1 MSTLMDRVPLP
12 VQGFALHAVFAL
24 PQPLRRLIAG
34 PPVRRDGL
42 ELALDAQLLL
52 RMLALSDTSL
62 TKGTAVE
69 ARAHL
74 ELTRDLVAGPALTGV
89 RTRDL
94 DIPSSDGAGDPGSPS
109 GPVPARLYEPVN
121 LPAGSPLLIYFHG
134 GGWVIGSVETHDATC
149 RYLAR
154 NAHVRVLSVGY
165 RLAPEHPF
173 PAAAD
178 DAFTAFRFA
187 TRNADALGADASAI
201 AVGGDSAGANLAA
214 SVCLQAMKNGAR
226 PVFQLLFYPV
236 TDMTTRRRSR
246 DVFADGFFLTDDDM
260 TWFVDHYCPD
270 VGQRGDPRLSV
281 LLAEDLRGLPP
292 AYVVT
297 AGFDPL
303 RDEGNAFA
311 DRLREAGVPVVKRQ
325 HDDLIHGFVSFLNLG
340 ARFRE
345 AVAEAAGALRTGL
358 ALRSRAN
365 VVDIFR
371 PTA

>member
-12 VQGFALHAVFAL
+12 VQGLALHAVFAL
-24 PQPLRRLIAG
+24 PQPLRRVLAG
-34 PPVRRDGL
+34 PPIRRDGL

-52 RMLALSDTSL
+52 RMMALTETDL
-62 TKGTAVE
+62 TRGTPEE

-74 ELTRDLVAGPALTGV
+74 ELTRGLIATPGLSGV
-89 RTRDL
+89 RSRDL
-94 DIPSSDGAGDPGSPS
+94 DIPAEDGPI
-109 GPVPARLYEPVN
+109 PARLHEPAN
-121 LPAGSPLLIYFHG
+121 LPTGSPLLVYFHG
-134 GGWVIGSVETHDATC
+134 GGWVIGSIDTHDGIC

-154 NAHVRVLSVGY
+154 NAQVRVLSVGY

-173 PAAAD
+173 PAGAD
-178 DAFTAFRFA
+178 DALTAFRFA
-187 TRNADALGADASAI
+187 ARNADALGADSSAI

-214 SVCLQAMKNGAR
+214 SVCLQALRKGPR
-226 PVFQLLFYPV
+226 PVFQLLFYPA
-236 TDMTTRRRSR
+236 TDATTRRRSR
-246 DVFADGFFLTDDDM
+246 DVFADGFFLTDDDI
-260 TWFVDHYCPD
+260 TWFLDHYCPD
-270 VGQRGDPRLSV
+270 VAQRGDPRLSV
-281 LLAEDLRGLPP
+281 LLADDLRGLPP
-292 AYVVT
+292 AYVAT

-325 HDDLIHGFVSFLNLG
+325 HDDLIHGFVSFLNIG
-340 ARFRE
+340 TRFRE
-345 AVAEAAGALRTGL
+345 AVSEAAGALRTGL

>member
-12 VQGFALHAVFAL
+12 VQGAALHAVFAL
-24 PQPLRRLIAG
+24 PQPLRRLVAG

-42 ELALDAQLLL
+42 ELALDAHLLL
-52 RMLALSDTSL
+52 RMLALTDTSL
-62 TKGTAVE
+62 SRGTAAE
-69 ARAHL
+69 ARAQL
-74 ELTRDLVAGPALTGV
+74 ELRRSLVGPGVTGV
-89 RTRDL
+89 RTREIA
-94 DIPSSDGAGDPGSPS
+94 IPAEAPNS
-109 GPVPARLYEPVN
+109 GTGGEPLPARLYEPVN
-121 LPAGSPLLIYFHG
+121 LAPGSPLLLYFHG
-134 GGWVIGSVETHDATC
+134 GGWVIGNLDTHDPVC

-154 NAHVRVLSVGY
+154 NAQVRVLSVDY
-165 RLAPEHPF
+165 RLAPEHRF

-178 DAFTAFRFA
+178 DALTAFRFA
-187 TRNADALGADASAI
+187 ARDAEALGVDPSAI

-214 SVCLQAMKNGAR
+214 SVCLRTRDKGPR
-226 PVFQLLFYPV
+226 PVFQLLFYPA
-236 TDMTTRRRSR
+236 TDTTTRRRSR

-270 VGQRGDPRLSV
+270 LETRADPRLSV
-281 LLAEDLRGLPP
+281 LLADDLRGLPP
-292 AYVVT
+292 AYVAT

-325 HDDLIHGFVSFLNLG
+325 HDDLIHGFVNFLNLG
-340 ARFRE
+340 SRFRE
-345 AVAEAAGALRTGL
+345 AVSEAAGALRTGL

>member
-12 VQGFALHAVFAL
+12 VQGLALHAVYAL
-24 PQPLRRLIAG
+24 PQPLRRLVAG

-52 RMLALSDTSL
+52 RMLALTDTNLSR
-62 TKGTAVE
+62 GSAAE
-69 ARAHL
+69 ARAQL
-74 ELTRDLVAGPALTGV
+74 ELRRTLAGPGVSGV
-89 RTRDL
+89 RTREV
-94 DIPSSDGAGDPGSPS
+94 DIPADGD
-109 GPVPARLYEPVN
+109 PVPARLYEPVS
-121 LPAGSPLLIYFHG
+121 LAPGSPLLVYFHG
-134 GGWVIGSVETHDATC
+134 GGWVIGSVETHDPVC

-154 NAHVRVLSVGY
+154 NAQVRVLSVEY
-165 RLAPEHPF
+165 RLAPEHRF

-187 TRNADALGADASAI
+187 ARNAEALDADPSAI
-201 AVGGDSAGANLAA
+201 AIGGDSAGANLAA
-214 SVCLQAMKNGAR
+214 SVCLQSLSEGPR
-226 PVFQLLFYPV
+226 PVFQLLFYPA

-246 DVFADGFFLTDDDM
+246 DLFADGFFLTDDDV
-260 TWFVDHYCPD
+260 TWFIDHYCPD
-270 VGQRGDPRLSV
+270 LDTRTDPRLSV
-281 LLAEDLRGLPP
+281 LLADDLRGLPP
-292 AYVVT
+292 AYVAT

-311 DRLREAGVPVVKRQ
+311 DRLRDAGVPVVRRQ

-340 ARFRE
+340 TRFRE
-345 AVAEAAGALRTGL
+345 AVSEAAGALRTGL

>member
-1 MSTLMDRVPLP
+1 MASLMDRVPLP
-12 VQGFALHAVFAL
+12 VQGLALHAVFAL

-34 PPVRRDGL
+34 PPIRRDGL

-52 RMLALSDTSL
+52 RMLALTSNSL
-62 TKGTAVE
+62 TNGTAE
-69 ARAHL
+69 QAREHL
-74 ELTRDLVAGPALTGV
+74 ELSRGLVAGPALTGV

-94 DIPSSDGAGDPGSPS
+94 DIPSAGDPI
-109 GPVPARLYEPVN
+109 PARLYEPVN
-121 LPAGSPLLIYFHG
+121 LPAGSPLLVYFHG
-134 GGWVIGSVETHDATC
+134 GGWVIGSIETHDPGC

-154 NAHVRVLSVGY
+154 NAQVRVLSVDY
-165 RLAPEHPF
+165 RLAPEHGF

-187 TRNADALGADASAI
+187 ARNAETLGADSSAI

-214 SVCLQAMKNGAR
+214 SVCLQAIDKGPR
-226 PVFQLLFYPV
+226 PVFQLLFYPA
-236 TDMTTRRRSR
+236 TDATTRRRSR
-246 DVFADGFFLTDDDM
+246 DLFADGFFLTDDDM
-260 TWFVDHYCPD
+260 TWFLNHYCPD
-270 VGQRGDPRLSV
+270 IDMRSDPKLSV
-281 LLAEDLRGLPP
+281 LLADDLRGLPP
-292 AYVVT
+292 AYVAT

-311 DRLREAGVPVVKRQ
+311 DRLRDAGVPVVKRQ
-325 HDDLIHGFVSFLNLG
+325 HDDLIHGFVSFLNIG

-345 AVAEAAGALRTGL
+345 AVSEAAGALRTGL

-365 VVDIFR
+365 VVDLFR

>member
-1 MSTLMDRVPLP
+1 MSTLMGRVPLS
-12 VQGFALHAVFAL
+12 VQGFTLHAVFAL
-24 PQPLRRLIAG
+24 PQPLRRVLAG
-34 PPVRRDGL
+34 PPVNRDGL

-52 RMLALSDTSL
+52 RMMALTGSDL
-62 TKGTAVE
+62 TPGDPAE
-69 ARAHL
+69 ARANL
-74 ELTRDLVAGPALTGV
+74 EVASTLLPTGGLSGV
-89 RTRDL
+89 RGRDL
-94 DIPSSDGAGDPGSPS
+94 DIPSDDGPI
-109 GPVPARLYEPVN
+109 PARLFEPVN
-121 LPAGSPLLIYFHG
+121 LPAGSPLLVYFHG
-134 GGWVIGSVETHDATC
+134 GGWVIGSIDSHDGIC

-154 NAHVRVLSVGY
+154 NAQVRVLSVGY
-165 RLAPEHPF
+165 RLAPEHRF

-178 DAFTAFRFA
+178 DAITAFRFA
-187 TRNADALGADASAI
+187 ARNAEALGADPSAI
-201 AVGGDSAGANLAA
+201 AVGGDSAGGNLAT
-214 SVCLQAMKNGAR
+214 SVCLQALEKGPR
-226 PVFQLLFYPV
+226 PVFQLLFYPA
-236 TDMTTRRRSR
+236 TDATTRRRSR

-260 TWFVDHYCPD
+260 TWFLDHYCPD
-270 VGQRGDPRLSV
+270 VAQRHDPRLSV

-292 AYVVT
+292 AYVAT

-325 HDDLIHGFVSFLNLG
+325 HDDLIHGFVSFLTIG
-340 ARFRE
+340 TRFRE

>member
-1 MSTLMDRVPLP
+1 MSTLLDRVPLP
-12 VQGFALHAVFAL
+12 IQGAALHAVFAL
-24 PQPLRRLIAG
+24 PQAFRRLIAG

-52 RMLALSDTSL
+52 RVLALTDNDL
-62 TKGTAVE
+62 AKGTAAA
-69 ARAHL
+69 ARASL
-74 ELTRDLVAGPALTGV
+74 DVRRTLVASPGVTGV
-89 RTRDL
+89 RSKEL
-94 DIPSSDGAGDPGSPS
+94 QIPSDGA
-109 GPVPARLYEPVN
+109 PVPARLYEPVN
-121 LPAGSPLLIYFHG
+121 LPAGSPLLVYFHG
-134 GGWVIGSVETHDATC
+134 GGWVIGSIDTHDVTC

-154 NAHVRVLSVGY
+154 NAQVRVLSVGY
-165 RLAPEHPF
+165 RLAPEHRF

-178 DAFTAFRFA
+178 DAHTAFRFA
-187 TRNADALGADASAI
+187 AANAEALGADPSAI

-214 SVCLQAMKNGAR
+214 AVCLDTVRANGAR
-226 PVFQLLFYPV
+226 PVFQL
-236 TDMTTRRRSR
+236 R
-246 DVFADGFFLTDDDM
+246 FFLTDDDM

-270 VGQRGDPRLSV
+270 VDGRADPRLSV
-281 LLAEDLRGLPP
+281 LLADDLRGLPP
-292 AYVVT
+292 AYVAT

-325 HDDLIHGFVSFLNLG
+325 HDDLIHGFVNFINLG
-340 ARFRE
+340 TRFRE
-345 AVAEAAGALRTGL
+345 AVSEAAGALRTGL

>member
-1 MSTLMDRVPLP
+1 MSTLLDKVPLP
-12 VQGFALHAVFAL
+12 VQGLALHAAFAL
-24 PQPLRRLIAG
+24 PQSLRRVLAG
-34 PPVRRDGL
+34 PPIRRDGL

-52 RMLALSDTSL
+52 RLLALTDTNL
-62 TKGTAVE
+62 TRGTPE
-69 ARAHL
+69 QARAHL
-74 ELTRDLVAGPALTGV
+74 EATRGLVSGPGAAGV

-94 DIPSSDGAGDPGSPS
+94 DIPAGDDTI
-109 GPVPARLYEPVN
+109 PARLFEPVN

-134 GGWVIGSVETHDATC
+134 GGWVIGSVDTHDPIC

-154 NAHVRVLSVGY
+154 NAQVRVLSVGY

-173 PAAAD
+173 PTAAD
-178 DAFTAFRFA
+178 DAFAAFLFA
-187 TRNADALGADASAI
+187 SRNAEALRVDPSAI

-214 SVCLQAMKNGAR
+214 SVCLQALRQGPR
-226 PVFQLLFYPV
+226 PVFQLLFYPA
-236 TDMTTRRRSR
+236 TDASARRRSR

-260 TWFVDHYCPD
+260 TWFLDHYCPD
-270 VGQRGDPRLSV
+270 LDQRRDPRVSV

-292 AYVVT
+292 AYVAT

-340 ARFRE
+340 VRFRE
-345 AVAEAAGALRTGL
+345 AVSEAAGALRTGL

>member
-12 VQGFALHAVFAL
+12 VQGLALHAVFAL
-24 PQPLRRLIAG
+24 PQPVRRLIAG
-34 PPVRRDGL
+34 SPVRRDGL
-42 ELALDAQLLL
+42 ELSLDAQLLL
-52 RMLALSDTSL
+52 RMMALTDTAL
-62 TKGTAVE
+62 VGGTPAE
-69 ARAHL
+69 ARAQL
-74 ELTRDLVAGPALTGV
+74 EARRTLVAGPGLTGV
-89 RTRDL
+89 RTRNL
-94 DIPSSDGAGDPGSPS
+94 DIPSDG
-109 GPVPARLYEPVN
+109 GPIPARLYEPVN
-121 LPAGSPLLIYFHG
+121 LPAGSPLLVYFHG
-134 GGWVIGSVETHDATC
+134 GGWVIGSVETHDATS

-154 NAHVRVLSVGY
+154 NAQVRVLSVDY

-178 DAFTAFRFA
+178 DAFTAFKFA
-187 TRNADALGADASAI
+187 ARNADVLGVDSSAI

-214 SVCLQAMKNGAR
+214 SVCLQATKNGSR

-236 TDMTTRRRSR
+236 TDGTTRRRSR
-246 DVFADGFFLTDDDM
+246 DLFADGFFLTDDDM
-260 TWFVDHYCPD
+260 TWFLDHYCPD
-270 VGQRGDPRLSV
+270 VELRGDPRLSV
-281 LLAEDLRGLPP
+281 LLADDLRGLPP
-292 AYVVT
+292 AYIAT

-325 HDDLIHGFVSFLNLG
+325 HDDLIHGFVSFLNIG
-340 ARFRE
+340 TRFRE
-345 AVAEAAGALRTGL
+345 AVSEAAGALRTGL

>member
-12 VQGFALHAVFAL
+12 VQGAALHAVFAL

-34 PPVRRDGL
+34 APIRRDGL
-42 ELALDAQLLL
+42 ELSLDAQLLL
-52 RMLALSDTSL
+52 RMLALTGDSL
-62 TKGTAVE
+62 VDGTPEE

-74 ELTRDLVAGPALTGV
+74 EARRGLVGPGVTGV

-94 DIPSSDGAGDPGSPS
+94 EIPSDDGPI
-109 GPVPARLYEPVN
+109 PARLYEPVT
-121 LPAGSPLLIYFHG
+121 LPTGSPLLVFFHG
-134 GGWVIGSVETHDATC
+134 GGWVIGSVDTHDAPC

-154 NAHVRVLSVGY
+154 NAQVRVLSVQY

-173 PAAAD
+173 PAAAQ
-178 DAFTAFRFA
+178 DALTAFRFA
-187 TRNADALGADASAI
+187 GHNAESLGADPTAV

-214 SVCLQAMKNGAR
+214 SVCLQTAGRGTR
-226 PVFQLLFYPV
+226 PVFQLLFYPA

-246 DVFADGFFLTDDDM
+246 DLFADGFFLSDDDM
-260 TWFVDHYCPD
+260 TWFTDHYCPD
-270 VGQRGDPRLSV
+270 LALRGDPRVSV
-281 LLAEDLRGLPP
+281 LLADDLRGLPP
-292 AYVVT
+292 AYVAT

-325 HDDLIHGFVSFLNLG
+325 HDDLIHGFISFLNLG
-340 ARFRE
+340 TRFRE
-345 AVAEAAGALRTGL
+345 AVSEAAGALRTGL